1 MGSAARLARLTRRP
15 IVNMFPLQRGRK
27 NHRGAAAHR
36 RFAQLPGHH
45 RYVFMSTSMGTV
57 KKTALDEFSNPRK
70 GGIIAVNLD
79 DGDFLIGA
87 ALTDGQHD
95 VMLFSDGGKA
105 VRFDENDVRPMG
117 RNARGVRGMILEDG
131 QA

>member
-1 MGSAARLARLTRRP
+1 MLFRSRGSRGRP
-15 IVNMFPLQRGRK
+15 IVNMFPLAEGEK
-27 NHRGAAAHR
+27 VNVV
-36 RFAQLPGHH
+36 LPLTGDK
-45 RYVFMSTSMGTV
+45 RSFPASQYVFMATSMGTV
-57 KKTALDEFSNPRK
+57 KKTALDEFNNPRK

-105 VRFDENDVRPMG
+105 VRFD
-117 RNARGVRGMILEDG
+117 
-131 QA
+131 